1 MSKSLSKKSKLINQL
16 ISSIVGLIERENK
29 IYILPT
35 MFGYYFLLLVF
46 ILFMISLTYGH
57 SLAFTATFLFLSLI
71 MSSAAITNFNLR
83 GIDLERFVSSE
94 NERNHFLLRL
104 LNSSKTR
111 VDLDLKLRS
120 GVIQGASIPIFKSQD
135 ELTITWDYSAL
146 ARGPYL
152 IREMILSTTYPVGLF
167 YAWKK
172 FIISFEFVV
181 PPKPKDFFDGHYPF
195 YDHNE
200 SQSEGES
207 SMLKYKKGE
216 EEFYEHRK
224 HEEGDTWRLI
234 DWKAYART
242 NQLFNKIQHSED
254 QARYLEFDYYKIP
267 RLDHEQKLSQ
277 IYYWILKHRKAGDQ
291 FRVILPEN
299 MFDFYEGSASHFK
312 DLENLLG
319 RSGKETTVI

>member
-1 MSKSLSKKSKLINQL
+1 MSKGLLKKSKLINRL
-16 ISSIVGLIERENK
+16 IALLERENK

-83 GIDLERFVSSE
+83 GLDLSRFMVME
-94 NERNHFLLRL
+94 NQKSHFLLRL
-104 LNSSKTR
+104 RNTSKTR
-111 VDLDLKLRS
+111 VDLELNLRS
-120 GVIQGASIPIFKSQD
+120 QKLKSESLAIVESGAENTVSWNFSHLP
-135 ELTITWDYSAL
+135 
-146 ARGPYL
+146 RGPYL
-152 IREMILSTTYPVGLF
+152 VRDIILSTTYPVSLF
-167 YAWKK
+167 YSWKK
-172 FIISFEFVV
+172 FRVDLNFAV
-181 PPKPKDFFDGHYPF
+181 PPVPKDFFDGHYPF
-195 YDHNE
+195 YDHHNSE
-200 SQSEGES
+200 SVGES

-224 HEEGDTWRLI
+224 HEESDTWRLI

-254 QARYLEFDYYKIP
+254 QARYLEFDYHKIP

-277 IYYWILKHRKAGDQ
+277 LYFWCLKHRQSGDE
-291 FRVILPEN
+291 FRVILPEET
-299 MFDFYEGSASHFK
+299 FDCNATSDFR
-312 DLENLLG
+312 DLENHLG
-319 RSGKETTVI
+319 RVGKEIEVL